1 MASASKLKKPLLSVS
16 IITYNEERIIEKTLN
31 AIHNW
36 VDQIVVVDSNSTDGT
51 LNILEMFNV
60 MIYREKWR
68 GYSAQKN
75 LAISKCTGN
84 WILSLDADEIVAK
97 ELKDEIL
104 QIIKNPN
111 IYNGFKIKRKF
122 YIGNRWIKYGG
133 YYPDY
138 QLRLFKNNINAHFAD
153 RAVHESIT
161 MDGPVAYLNHPLEH
175 YAYSN
180 IKEYKKS
187 LKKYAEL

>member
-68 GYSAQKN
+68 GY
-75 LAISKCTGN
+75 
-84 WILSLDADEIVAK
+84 
-97 ELKDEIL
+97 
-104 QIIKNPN
+104 
-111 IYNGFKIKRKF
+111 
-122 YIGNRWIKYGG
+122 
-133 YYPDY
+133 
-138 QLRLFKNNINAHFAD
+138 
-153 RAVHESIT
+153 
-161 MDGPVAYLNHPLEH
+161 
-175 YAYSN
+175 
-180 IKEYKKS
+180 
-187 LKKYAEL
+187 